1 MAQSRPNGQFT
12 ETQYFDNVG
21 GLNTSDSP
29 FKVADTQSTG
39 GANFEYSQT
48 GGIQK
53 RRGSQKVNTVADTQ
67 LRSHGIE
74 VYTATTNV
82 QTPIRA
88 ADTKIQAVDLGAF
101 TFTNLSQ
108 DTTAAGTDVFPV
120 GTLNPTSFAPFNT
133 DTVAM
138 LNFDGNTS
146 AVYSIYSPTKFTKNG
161 SAPPAGA
168 LSIGTIGGG
177 GAFQTTGTFTYAV
190 SFIKASTGAESNAT
204 LDRAVTIMAT
214 TNSVVLTFSAVTSVD
229 TVTYNQMNI
238 YRSPVAVVAGDAS
251 GFTTGDLVATIPW
264 PAVSYT
270 DTGQAALTSENV
282 PRANNLILDN
292 SVLPTG
298 TYNTL
303 CLWKRRLVTATGN
316 VLRFSDLNKPESWP
330 TVNTITVA
338 SGGDITG
345 VAIISFN
352 TDFGNDEY
360 LAVFQKRQL
369 WLVKGN
375 DYTDV
380 TLSFIDTVGCANQ
393 ALIQLANGFLSWVD
407 YRGIYLWDGS
417 GKPIYTSQPIEPF
430 FAIDG
435 DLDKSK
441 LPYGTSSY
449 FRNRNMVYWFLSSK
463 IAGDQKLAIKMDL
476 RLTLPNIGAT
486 SAGRV
491 LPGVFVDDT
500 TTIPVYG
507 AKAYLPDV
515 SSDEIMLTGDASGF
529 IYKAYQQF
537 SDAGAGI
544 DFQYLT
550 PFLDMDSPN
559 ISKRFHKIIL
569 WVDALGTW
577 DITMDYWAGYR
588 ASLPNKS
595 TLLGPITTQVTN
607 ATSLWDVA
615 FWDQAYWDDYTQ
627 SLAPVV
633 FNLNNS
639 QGNQEGDCIR
649 MNFRNNGVDQPVT
662 IYGYTVV
669 WTEIAMRH

>member
-1 MAQSRPNGQFT
+1 MADSRPNGQFT

-39 GANFEYSQT
+39 GANFEYTQT

-53 RRGSQKVNTVADTQ
+53 RRGAQKINTLADTQ
-67 LRSHGIE
+67 LRTHGIE
-74 VYTATTNV
+74 IYTSTANV
-82 QTPIRA
+82 QTVIRA
-88 ADTKIQAVDLGAF
+88 ADRKIQAVDTGAF

-108 DTTAAGTDVFPV
+108 DTTAAGTDVFPS
-120 GTLNPTSFAPFNT
+120 GTTAPTAYAAFNT
-133 DTVAM
+133 DTVAL

-146 AVYSIYSPTKFTKNG
+146 AVYSVYSPTKYTQNG
-161 SAPPAGA
+161 SVTPAGSISA
-168 LSIGTIGGG
+168 TTLSTG
-177 GAFQTTGTFTYAV
+177 GAWTTSGNFWYGI
-190 SFIKASTGAESNAT
+190 SWHKASTGAESNVS
-204 LDRAVTIMAT
+204 LDLSV
-214 TNSVVLTFSAVTSVD
+214 SVVTTLQTNVISLLSVTPVD
-229 TVTYNQMNI
+229 HITYDYGTL
-238 YRSPVAVVAGDAS
+238 YRSPVNGVT
-251 GFTTGDLVATIPW
+251 GFTVGDIVTTFAVATTT
-264 PAVSYT
+264 VS
-270 DTGQAALTSENV
+270 DTGSALFRTENV
-282 PRANNLILDN
+282 PRADNVVLDN

-303 CLWKRRLVTATGN
+303 ALWKRHLVTATGN
-316 VLRFSDLNKPESWP
+316 VLRISDQNKPESWP
-330 TVNTITVA
+330 TVNTITIA

-345 VAIISFN
+345 LAVIAFN

-407 YRGIYLWDGS
+407 YRGIYIWDGS
-417 GKPIYTSQPIEPF
+417 GKPIYCSQMIEPF

-441 LPYGTSSY
+441 LQFGTSSY

-463 IAGDQKLAIKMDL
+463 IAGEQKLAIKMDL
-476 RLTLPNIGAT
+476 RLTLPNVGAT

-491 LPGVFVDDT
+491 LPGVFVNDT

-507 AKAYLPDV
+507 AKAYLPDA
-515 SSDEIMLTGDASGF
+515 SSDEIMLTGDTSGF

-537 SDAGAGI
+537 SDAGTGI

-550 PFLDMDSPN
+550 PFLDMGSPN
-559 ISKRFHKIIL
+559 VSKRFHKIIL

-577 DITMDYWAGYR
+577 NVTLDWWAGYR
-588 ASLPNKS
+588 ASLLNKS
-595 TLLGPITTQVTN
+595 TLTQPITTQAQNST
-607 ATSLWDVA
+607 ALWDVA
-615 FWDQAYWDDYTQ
+615 FWDQSYWDDYTQ
-627 SLAPVV
+627 ALAPVV

>member
-53 RRGSQKVNTVADTQ
+53 RRGSQKINTVADTQ
-67 LRSHGIE
+67 LRTHGIE
-74 VYTATTNV
+74 IYTSTANV
-82 QTPIRA
+82 QTTIRA

-108 DTTAAGTDVFPV
+108 DTTAAPTDVFPA
-120 GTLNPTSFAPFNT
+120 GTLSPTSYAAFNT
-133 DTVAM
+133 DTVSL
-138 LNFDGNTS
+138 LNFDGNTDG
-146 AVYSIYSPTKFTKNG
+146 VYSIYSPTKYTRNG
-161 SAPPAGA
+161 AATPGGSISATT
-168 LSIGTIGGG
+168 LSTG
-177 GAFQTTGTFTYAV
+177 GAWTTSGNFWYGI
-190 SFIKASTGAESNAT
+190 SWHKASTGAESNVSLDLSVAVITT
-204 LDRAVTIMAT
+204 LQTNTISLLSVTP
-214 TNSVVLTFSAVTSVD
+214 VD
-229 TVTYNQMNI
+229 HVTYDYGTL
-238 YRSPVAVVAGDAS
+238 YRSPVGGVT
-251 GFTTGDLVATIPW
+251 GFTVGDIVTTFSVAATTI
-264 PAVSYT
+264 S
-270 DTGQAALTSENV
+270 DTGSALSSTENV
-282 PRANNLILDN
+282 PRSGSVVLDN
-292 SVLPTG
+292 SSLPTG

-303 CLWKRRLVTATGN
+303 ALWKRRLVTATGN
-316 VLRFSDLNKPESWP
+316 VLRFSDLNVPESWP
-330 TVNTITVA
+330 AVNTITIA

-345 VAIISFN
+345 LAVIAFN

-407 YRGIYLWDGS
+407 YRGIYIWDGS

-441 LPYGTSSY
+441 LLYGTSSY

-463 IAGDQKLAIKMDL
+463 ITGEQKLAIKMDL
-476 RLTLPNIGAT
+476 RLTLPNVGAT
-486 SAGRV
+486 SAGRI
-491 LPGVFVDDT
+491 LQGVFVDDT

-507 AKAYLPDV
+507 AKAYLPDA
-515 SSDEIMLTGDASGF
+515 SSDEIMITGDASGF

-537 SDAGAGI
+537 SDSGVGI

-550 PFLDMDSPN
+550 PFLDMGTPN

-577 DITMDYWAGYR
+577 NVTLDYWAGYR
-588 ASLPNKS
+588 ASLLSKS
-595 TLLGPITTQVTN
+595 TLTEPITTQAQNST
-607 ATSLWDVA
+607 ALWDVA
-615 FWDQAYWDDYTQ
+615 FWDQSYWDDYTQ
-627 SLAPVV
+627 ALAPVV

-639 QGNQEGDCIR
+639 QGNSEGDCIR

-669 WTEIAMRH
+669 WSEMAMRH